1 MQLRLEENMDLSRS
15 SILPPTFL
23 KLLAHDVRWEI
34 LVLLA
39 RSDYCVQELVRL
51 VEQPQNLVS
60 YHLRRLR
67 GVDLV
72 TERRSSA
79 DSRDIYY
86 SLNFEMLHTLYF
98 AAADALHPA
107 LSGSATAQPQ
117 MIVDH
122 PNTSFRVLFLCTE
135 NSARSQMAEALTRY
149 LSKGTVEACSA
160 GSHPTG
166 IHPYAI
172 RVLAR
177 LGLDTSTLRSKH
189 FDEFQDQSFDRII
202 TLCDYV
208 LEECPTFPGD
218 PQRIHWS
225 FPNPAAVEG
234 KEDERYR
241 AFEQLGL
248 QLTTRIR
255 LLLTILE
262 REKGNLS

>member
-1 MQLRLEENMDLSRS
+1 MEHTIFSTISPN
-15 SILPPTFL
+15 FL
-23 KLLAHDVRWEI
+23 KLLAHDIRWKI

-60 YHLRRLR
+60 YHLRQLR
-67 GVDLV
+67 GQELV

-86 SLNFEMLHTLYF
+86 SLNFETLHTLYF

-107 LSGSATAQPQ
+107 LKGSATELPQ
-117 MIVDH
+117 ALADH
-122 PNTSFRVLFLCTE
+122 PGKPFRVLFLCTE
-135 NSARSQMAEALTRY
+135 NSARSQIAEALTKD
-149 LSKGTVEACSA
+149 LSKGTVETFSA
-160 GSHPTG
+160 GSHPTS

-177 LGLDTSTLRSKH
+177 LGIDTSSLRSKH
-189 FDEFQDQSFDRII
+189 FDEFRDQSFDRII
-202 TLCDYV
+202 TLCDYIQ
-208 LEECPTFPGD
+208 EECPTFPGD

-225 FPNPAAVEG
+225 FPNPATVDG
-234 KEDERYR
+234 TDDERYR

-262 REKGNLS
+262 REKGKLS